1 MKNRI
6 PLVAFAFL
14 ASAGAARDWPEWRG
28 PRRDGAAEGW
38 QEPKSWPERL
48 ARKWQATVGAGHS
61 SPVVA
66 GERVWLHSRQ
76 AEEEVVSCFDLASG
90 KVLWSDRYAAPY
102 TMNPAATGHGK
113 GPKST
118 PAASGGRLFTLGISG
133 IVSCYDAATGKVAWR
148 SDNTAEFP
156 VTAPHFGTAMSPVVD
171 RGVLIA
177 HVGGADRGALRAY
190 EAATGKVRWS
200 WKGDGPAY
208 ASPLVVDL
216 AGVRQVVTQSQTK
229 LVSVNAANG
238 ELLWSV
244 PFTTAYVQNIVTP
257 LVHRDR
263 VIFSGLDKGVFA
275 LRPAPGASGWTA
287 EKVWENSE
295 VSFYMSSP
303 ILRGDLLIGMSHK
316 NRGQLVVLD
325 AGTGAKLWAGEGR
338 MGENAGL
345 VAAGG
350 SVLVLTNDGEL
361 IVTRA
366 STKGLQE
373 ARRYTVSSAATWAH
387 PVPTARG
394 ILIKDA
400 TTLALWGFE

>member
-1 MKNRI
+1 MKIRI
-6 PLVAFAFL
+6 LLFTAALL
-14 ASAGAARDWPEWRG
+14 AAAGAAQDWPEWRG
-28 PRRDGAAEGW
+28 PRRDGSAEGW
-38 QEPKSWPERL
+38 QEPTSWPERL
-48 ARKWQATVGAGHS
+48 ARKWQATAGAGHS

-66 GERVWLHSRQ
+66 GGHVYLHSRQ
-76 AEEEVVSCFDLASG
+76 AEEEVVSCFDLATG

-118 PAASGGRLFTLGISG
+118 PVASGGRVFMLGISG
-133 IVSCYDAATGKVAWR
+133 ILSCYDAASGKVVWR
-148 SDNTAEFP
+148 NDNASEFP

-177 HVGGADRGALRAY
+177 HVGGPDRGALRAF

-229 LVSVNAANG
+229 IVSVNAATG

-244 PFTTAYVQNIVTP
+244 PLLTSYVQNIVTP
-257 LVHRDR
+257 VVHRDR

-275 LRPAPGASGWTA
+275 LRPAPGAGGWTT
-287 EKVWENSE
+287 EKVWENPE
-295 VSFYMSSP
+295 VSFYMSTP
-303 ILRGDLLIGMSHK
+303 ILRGDLLIGLSHK
-316 NRGQLVVLD
+316 NKGQLVVLD
-325 AGTGAKLWAGEGR
+325 AGTGTKLWAGEGR
-338 MGENAGL
+338 MGENAAL
-345 VAAGG
+345 VSAGS
-350 SVLVLTNDGEL
+350 SVLVLTSVGEL
-361 IVTRA
+361 IVARA

-373 ARRYTVSSAATWAH
+373 TRRYTVSSAATWAH

-394 ILIKDA
+394 ILVKDA
-400 TTLALWGFE
+400 TALTLWGFE